1 MNDKDGYGY
10 KYGYRVFDDGN
21 ELLMPDYMNG
31 EVSGVSFNEYIRNW
45 EKNQEVKVWER

>member
-1 MNDKDGYGY
+1 MNEKDGYVN

-21 ELLMPDYMNG
+21 ELLMPEYMNG

-45 EKNQEVKVWER
+45 EKREDEVFW